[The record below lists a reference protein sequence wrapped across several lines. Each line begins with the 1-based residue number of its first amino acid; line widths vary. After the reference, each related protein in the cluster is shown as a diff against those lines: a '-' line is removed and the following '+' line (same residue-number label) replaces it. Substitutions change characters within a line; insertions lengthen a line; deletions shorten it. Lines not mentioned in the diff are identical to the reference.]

1 MLRIKND
8 YGVVPVPGHPV
19 LLADSTGSITN
30 GRTVMTAQSARPTVM
45 VTNSMEQGGQF
56 RKIYAG
62 FVNGIAIPTDQVQ
75 HVTWKTEMIGITNH
89 MKSTNE
95 KSG

>member
-1 MLRIKND
+1 MLRVKND
-8 YGVVPVPGHPV
+8 YGVPGYPV
-19 LLADSTGSITN
+19 LLADSSINN

-45 VTNSMEQGGQF
+45 VTNSMEQGQF

-62 FVNGIAIPTDQVQ
+62 FINGIAIPTDQVQ
-75 HVTWKTEMIGITNH
+75 HVTCKTETIGITNH